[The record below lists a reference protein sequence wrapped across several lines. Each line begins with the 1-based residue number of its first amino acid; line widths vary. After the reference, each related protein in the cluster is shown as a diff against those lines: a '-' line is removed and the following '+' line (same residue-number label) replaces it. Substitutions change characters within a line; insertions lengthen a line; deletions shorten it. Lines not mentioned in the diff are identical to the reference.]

1 MQVSKIIIY
10 LLLIMAL
17 SGCIE
22 PFSLEIDEEQIL
34 LVVDGMLTDREGYH
48 QVRIS
53 RSGSYSDPQ
62 YTPEQGCQVAIRNAE
77 GNSVVLMESEPGLY
91 EQFVE
96 QSFLRTNTAYQLYIR
111 TTDGK
116 EYLSEADSLL
126 PCPPVNKL
134 YYEQE
139 IRETFDPDFPHYGIQ
154 FYTDLHIPDQY
165 ARDYRWE
172 LEETWEYHAPYTI
185 RYYYVGRIMDL
196 DFNSDSLMF
205 CWKTEKINAIH
216 TISAGHIEG
225 KDVRRIPLAYVSNQ
239 SNRLKV
245 KYSLLVK
252 QYALSSSAYQYW
264 NQLEKQNQESG
275 GLYETQPARIQGN
288 IRNISDPGERI
299 LGFFNV
305 SSVNHQRIFTE
316 ESFQFSIHDYECR
329 LIPIGPYNP
338 LSIYPVDDYPIYLI
352 SESGTG
358 PPYAIA
364 DDVCFD
370 CREGDGSIEPPD
382 FWE

>member
-1 MQVSKIIIY
+1 MQVNKYIIY
-10 LLLIMAL
+10 LILIVSL
-17 SGCIE
+17 PGCIE
-22 PFSLEIDEEQIL
+22 PFSPEIDEEQII
-34 LVVDGMLTDREGYH
+34 LVVDGMLSNREGYH

-53 RSGSYSDPQ
+53 RSGSYSEPQ
-62 YTPEQGCQVAIRNAE
+62 YTPEQGCQVAIEDAE
-77 GNSVVLMESEPGLY
+77 GNRVVLMETEPGLY

-126 PCPPVNKL
+126 PCPPVNRL

-185 RYYYVGRIMDL
+185 RYYYVGRITDL
-196 DFNSDSLMF
+196 GYDSDSLMY
-205 CWKTEKINAIH
+205 CWKTEKVNAIN
-216 TISAGHIEG
+216 TFSAEHIEG
-225 KDVRRIPLAYVSNQ
+225 NDVKKIPLAYVSNQ
-239 SNRLKV
+239 SNRLSV

-252 QYALSSSAYQYW
+252 QYALSNTAYQYW
-264 NQLEKQNQESG
+264 NQLEEQNQESG

-288 IRNISDPGERI
+288 IHNISDPGERV

-305 SSVNHQRIFTE
+305 SSVTQQRIFTE
-316 ESFQFSIHDYECR
+316 ESFQFPIIDYECR
-329 LIPIGPYNP
+329 LIPIGPNNP
-338 LSIYPVDDYPIYLI
+338 LGFYTVYDYPVYLV

-358 PPYAIA
+358 PPYANA

-370 CREGDGSIEPPD
+370 CRKGGGSIDPPD

>member
-1 MQVSKIIIY
+1 MQVNKYTIY
-10 LLLIMAL
+10 LILIVAL
-17 SGCIE
+17 PGCID
-22 PFSLEIDEEQIL
+22 PFFPEIDEEQIL
-34 LVVDGMLTDREGYH
+34 LVVDGMLTDQEGYH
-48 QVRIS
+48 KVRIS
-53 RSGSYSDPQ
+53 RSTSYSEPA
-62 YTPEQGCQVAIRNAE
+62 YTPEQGCQVDIRDGE
-77 GNSVVLMESEPGLY
+77 GNTVVLMESEPGLY

-96 QSFLRTNTAYQLYIR
+96 QSFLRTNTAYQLHIR

-126 PCPPVNKL
+126 LCPPVNKL

-139 IRETFDPDFPHYGIQ
+139 VRETYDPDFPHYGIQ
-154 FYTDLHIPDQY
+154 FYTDLHIPDKY
-165 ARDYRWE
+165 ASNYRWE

-185 RYYYVGRIMDL
+185 RFYYVGRIMDL
-196 DFNSDSLMF
+196 GFDSDSLMY
-205 CWKTEKINAIH
+205 CWKTEKVNAIH

-225 KDVRRIPLAYVSNQ
+225 NDVNKIPLAYVSNQ

-252 QYALSSSAYQYW
+252 QYALSNRAYQYW
-264 NQLEKQNQESG
+264 NLLEEQNQESG

-288 IRNISDPGERI
+288 IHNITNPGERV

-305 SSVNHQRIFTE
+305 SSVTQQRIFTE
-316 ESFQFSIHDYECR
+316 ESFQFPIHDFECK
-329 LIPIGPYNP
+329 LIPIGANNP
-338 LSIYPVDDYPIYLI
+338 LGFYTVHEYPVYLV

-358 PPYAIA
+358 WPFANA

-370 CREGDGSIEPPD
+370 CREGGGSLEPPD